1 MIRALARTPAN
12 NIWKLYAVRLIFW
25 MHFISAVLI
34 PFYRDWGSISFTQIF
49 FLNAWFMLCNF
60 FLEVPTGTIADV
72 TQPYTIIDFDKGGRK
87 KFVTSMVQLEATSV
101 EAPTKPASKSRAKKA
116 KTAK

>member
-1 MIRALARTPAN
+1 MSKTSSTFGVSERVIHP
-12 NIWKLYAVRLIFW
+12 IY
-25 MHFISAVLI
+25 
-34 PFYRDWGSISFTQIF
+34 G
-49 FLNAWFMLCNF
+49 
-60 FLEVPTGTIADV
+60 TGTIADV

-116 KTAK
+116 KTSK